1 MISSVHHRN
10 TTIIIASNSAKPW
23 VSSDSVGPQHRRP
36 VGHTSPKITSQGVE
50 PPTTLTSSIMIQWVH
65 FQTTASQHSLF
76 QEPQHTHNQKVLT
89 VEENV
94 YYLLLRVIAPSLDR
108 QVKTSFPHEICTRPT
123 SSWYNS
129 HWSGIFACFLKD
141 IVCDKYLDR
150 SPLHPPL
157 RRFSSSRPLPLK
169 AGSVSQLD
177 ASMGCLIQI
186 FSHPQNALDRHRL
199 EMYQLLVP
207 WATCF

>member
-141 IVCDKYLDR
+141 VW
-150 SPLHPPL
+150 
-157 RRFSSSRPLPLK
+157 SS
-169 AGSVSQLD
+169 
-177 ASMGCLIQI
+177 M
-186 FSHPQNALDRHRL
+186 
-199 EMYQLLVP
+199 
-207 WATCF
+207 W